1 MGVTCAACCHL
12 LRPPT
17 SVQRGGSLTL
27 FFFSLSLISLSLFSF
42 QFFFWRDTYDVRLFF
57 FPNSFLS
64 LEFVPFNQAKVD
76 RCNLTKSQFQVIA
89 RLITLSA
96 EHFDPSPRTSHQF
109 SLCLFFY
116 LFKFYFLRKKKG
128 RRSKR
133 KRKGR
138 IGIDNVYF
146 TNDGTECFFVCC
158 FFLFSSLSSRKE
170 KDIQSDCCNLR
181 RSDDTPSS
189 PFYPTFDCCHVLRD

>member
-1 MGVTCAACCHL
+1 MATDYQLDHFFFFVSKCLGDLSLRIMGVTCAACCHL

-42 QFFFWRDTYDVRLFF
+42 QFFFLEGYIRRTPFF

-64 LEFVPFNQAKVD
+64 LEFVSFNKAKVD

-116 LFKFYFLRKKKG
+116 LFKFYFLRKKREKEQEEKKG
-128 RRSKR
+128 E
-133 KRKGR
+133 
-138 IGIDNVYF
+138 D
-146 TNDGTECFFVCC
+146 
-158 FFLFSSLSSRKE
+158 
-170 KDIQSDCCNLR
+170 
-181 RSDDTPSS
+181 
-189 PFYPTFDCCHVLRD
+189 RDR

>member
-1 MGVTCAACCHL
+1 MPWRLKLKDNGRHVRCL
-12 LRPPT
+12 LPFTQTPY
-17 SVQRGGSLTL
+17 QCPKGGLPNSFFFLSLSYFL
-27 FFFSLSLISLSLFSF
+27 VPFFFSI
-42 QFFFWRDTYDVRLFF
+42 FFLEGYIRRTPFF

-116 LFKFYFLRKKKG
+116 LFKFYFLRKKK
-128 RRSKR
+128 REKEQEE
-133 KRKGR
+133 KKGE
-138 IGIDNVYF
+138 D
-146 TNDGTECFFVCC
+146 
-158 FFLFSSLSSRKE
+158 
-170 KDIQSDCCNLR
+170 
-181 RSDDTPSS
+181 
-189 PFYPTFDCCHVLRD
+189 RDR